1 MRGMHHPTHHS
12 LDEAETYFRSR
23 VIGQSRA
30 TAEMAQV
37 AFDGQSGTPHPGQ
50 PDGSFLF
57 LGPTG
62 VGKTELVKAF
72 TRFKWSRD
80 GQNWNDHLARFD
92 MGEFAEAGSIVRFL
106 GEQGGAEGL
115 LPREILRLNRLGGGV
130 LHIDEVEK
138 AHQATFAKFW
148 LGLTDEGRVRDGW
161 GRELR
166 LDWITIIMTANLAG
180 ASVARLPQQ
189 APRAMK
195 RRRLLASA
203 QGYFGPEGA
212 ARFTAILTFERLE
225 LEDQAAICALRAAD
239 ESRRVQRDL
248 EFKTGL
254 PLEILP
260 AGAGVLRFLREEGY
274 SELLGARPMRTAV
287 QREMEHAKAL
297 LMERI
302 RSGEIDPVRILA
314 GGAVLG
320 WTVRPREK
328 AAPGQAARRLGLE
341 VVEVQAGNKLVTF
354 DPSLNTLAAA
364 A

>member
-1 MRGMHHPTHHS
+1 MNASSHYG
-12 LDEAETYFRSR
+12 LADAERFFCSR
-23 VIGQSRA
+23 VIGQARA

-37 AFDGQSGTPHPGQ
+37 AFDGQSGTPRPGQ
-50 PDGSFLF
+50 PNGSFLF

-72 TRFKWSRD
+72 TQFRWGRH

-92 MGEFAEAGSIVRFL
+92 MGEYCDAGSITRFL

-115 LPREILRLNRLGGGV
+115 LPREILKLNRRGGGI
-130 LHIDEVEK
+130 LHVDEVEK
-138 AHQATFAKFW
+138 AHHATFAKLW

-180 ASVARLPQQ
+180 ASVARLPAQ

-203 QGYFGPEGA
+203 QAYFGNEGA
-212 ARFTAILTFERLE
+212 ARFTGILTFERLE
-225 LEDQAAICALRAAD
+225 IEDQAAICALRAFE
-239 ESRRVQRDL
+239 ESRHVQADL
-248 EFKTGL
+248 QFQTGL
-254 PLEILP
+254 PLPILP

-297 LMERI
+297 FMERV
-302 RSGEIDPVRILA
+302 RSGEIDPVRVLA
-314 GGAVLG
+314 GGSVLG
-320 WTVRPREK
+320 WTVRPREN
-328 AAPGQAARRLGLE
+328 AAPGQAARRRGRE
-341 VVEVQAGNKLVTF
+341 VVAVDAGNRRVAVA
-354 DPSLNTLAAA
+354 PGLNPLAAA